1 MGIIIWDSPCL
12 GKIMNSMNELWWY
25 KKALPTRC
33 RKALIAIERINRP
46 EFRND
51 SPDDLKKILDSGR
64 LTMLRNVGQGTA
76 DELRALLVK

>member
-1 MGIIIWDSPCL
+1 MGKTMRGTSD
-12 GKIMNSMNELWWY
+12 LWWAN
-25 KKALPTRC
+25 KALPTRC

-51 SPDDLKKILDSGR
+51 SPEDLKKILDSGR
-64 LTMLRNVGQGTA
+64 VTMLRNVGQGTA